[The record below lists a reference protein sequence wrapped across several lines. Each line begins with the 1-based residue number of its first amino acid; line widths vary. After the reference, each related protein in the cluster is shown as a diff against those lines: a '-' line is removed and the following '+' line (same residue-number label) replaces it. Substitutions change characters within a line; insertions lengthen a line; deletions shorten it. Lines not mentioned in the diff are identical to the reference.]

1 MNTVAR
7 PATYDPGIFAA
18 ATAASAAAS
27 YWIGPSTSSSG
38 ARSRTRAVAARTFS
52 TSAPE
57 PDSPVEYDSIAMRG
71 SMPNC
76 VGGRRRRDRDVGE
89 LLGGRIGD
97 DGAVAVDE
105 HAVGERHQEHATR
118 PPRRRAW
125 S

>member
-7 PATYDPGIFAA
+7 PATAEPGIFAA

-38 ARSRTRAVAARTFS
+38 ARSRTSAVALAHLLDVGAR
-52 TSAPE
+52 ARLPRRVRQHRDARLDAE
-57 PDSPVEYDSIAMRG
+57 LR
-71 SMPNC
+71 
-76 VGGRRRRDRDVGE
+76 GGRRRGDGDVGE
-89 LLGGRIGD
+89 LLGRRVGD

-105 HAVGERHQEHATR
+105 HAVGERHEEHATR
-118 PPRRRAW
+118 RPRRRAW